1 MRVKWRLRDDWFF
14 VRCFS
19 VFIFREENSVFGF
32 YFVGIFGVVV
42 YYLGFIFRKESVVLL
57 VSRYVFRFRR
67 VVNEFLEKLVIIRLE
82 NGGKDLSIDRNII
95 RFIMF

>member
-19 VFIFREENSVFGF
+19 VFIFRENSVFGF